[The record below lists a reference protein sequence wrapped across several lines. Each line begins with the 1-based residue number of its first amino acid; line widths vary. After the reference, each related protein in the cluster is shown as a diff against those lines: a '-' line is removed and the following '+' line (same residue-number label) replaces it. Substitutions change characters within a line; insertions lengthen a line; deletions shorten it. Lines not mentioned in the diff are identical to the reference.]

1 MKRLLIAA
9 LALSACVGPAL
20 SDDITTGEWQLIAL
34 EGQPVTWTASLALT
48 ADGKVSGQAPCN
60 RYFGTNGATL
70 PDLSL
75 GALGA
80 TKMACP
86 DLAAEAVFFEAL
98 GAMTRA
104 ELDQGHLFLIG
115 PEGRVM
121 EFVRDRT
128 AGEPCLSCT
137 AAN

>member
-1 MKRLLIAA
+1 MKRLSLVA

-20 SDDITTGEWQLIAL
+20 SDDIATGEWQLIAM
-34 EGQPVTWTASLALT
+34 EGQPVTWTANLALA

-60 RYFGTNGATL
+60 RYFGTNSATL

-86 DLAAEAVFFEAL
+86 DLAAESSFFEAL
-98 GAMTRA
+98 SAMTRA
-104 ELDQGHLFLIG
+104 ELDQGHLFLTG
-115 PEGRVM
+115 AEGRVM
-121 EFVRDRT
+121 EFVRDRA
-128 AGEPCLSCT
+128 AGAACLSCKP
-137 AAN
+137 AN